1 MQAGERLGLEQ
12 IRALLEASDEVGFKG
27 QNREEVYRWVG
38 QTLREQRYHE
48 LKRCSRGLARRYLEK
63 MTGLS
68 RAQITR
74 LVTMYLE
81 GDPVQLK
88 AYRRKRFPERYSRQ
102 DIVLLA
108 ALDDAHESISG
119 PATQKLLQRA
129 CYDFNDSAYQR
140 LAELSVAQMYRHE
153 KAARTASD
161 EWLINPPSLP
171 KCRSVNGVDQTRRT
185 ALGSCEWIQCI
196 RAIWTE

>member
-1 MQAGERLGLEQ
+1 
-12 IRALLEASDEVGFKG
+12 
-27 QNREEVYRWVG
+27 
-38 QTLREQRYHE
+38 
-48 LKRCSRGLARRYLEK
+48 

-74 LVTMYLE
+74 LVTMYLA

-88 AYRRKRFPERYSRQ
+88 AYRRKRFPERYSRE

-108 ALDDAHESISG
+108 ALDDAHESISR

-140 LAELSVAQMYRHE
+140 LAELSVAQMYRLR
-153 KAARTASD
+153 KSRTYRQRRVAYQPAKPTQVPIGERRRPDPQNRPGFLRVDTVHQGDLDGVKGVYHINAVD
-161 EWLINPPSLP
+161 EVTQWQIVGACEHISEAYLIPVLEAMLAQFPFH
-171 KCRSVNGVDQTRRT
+171 
-185 ALGSCEWIQCI
+185 I
-196 RAIWTE
+196 